1 MYIGK
6 PTTEPNAQRRKLIQF
21 PIIDEVS
28 DRFSLLVSKIG
39 KAIRGLD
46 PDHLQDLKTCIEEK
60 MKAKGIPL
68 SLPSDAN
75 EVFGTLC
82 NYWGF
87 LNFELENEKLQ
98 NEMAAYEKLVQSKVE
113 TTLKECKNS
122 NVMPEHPPHFET
134 VSIRADVDPLSY
146 SLYHILEMKDF
157 LLHRVQL
164 KQAFFAGWSVG
175 SIILH
180 FS

>member
-1 MYIGK
+1 MRNQTQTLLCTILYVGK

-39 KAIRGLD
+39 KAIRVLD
-46 PDHLQDLKTCIEEK
+46 PDHLQDLKRCIEEK

-75 EVFGTLC
+75 EVFGMLC

-87 LNFELENEKLQ
+87 LNFELAKLVIMFLENEKLQ
-98 NEMAAYEKLVQSKVE
+98 NEMAAYLCKV
-113 TTLKECKNS
+113 KW
-122 NVMPEHPPHFET
+122 
-134 VSIRADVDPLSY
+134 
-146 SLYHILEMKDF
+146 
-157 LLHRVQL
+157 
-164 KQAFFAGWSVG
+164 KQP
-175 SIILH
+175 
-180 FS
+180 